1 MRSLNLCRDFGI
13 GAVSVFVISSSLIFL
28 ALVAKACAYT
38 HTIMYRRSAHALP
51 YLRHNF
57 SEPPTIWKWNH
68 FWGAFPII
76 LSTVLLWTLRR
87 RPTRKERQ
95 IHFWSLQTGR
105 APVHQRPF
113 IYIVIERGGGR
124 EGGREGERERE
135 RERARERERER
146 EREKERKKERKKA
159 RKREREKERKRE
171 RDKERKRER
180 ERSRVVE
187 RSGNV
192 HIYHLEITKKE
203 RERVVENVPGYR
215 NRSVFHCAPGG
226 RRARA
231 SHNTEARPQ
240 RAPVHQ
246 CLCIYIIIYIYI
258 QLCNYIYNII

>member
-28 ALVAKACAYT
+28 ALVAKAHAYT
-38 HTIMYRRSAHALP
+38 HTNMYRRSAHALP
-51 YLRHNF
+51 YLRQNY

-105 APVHQRPF
+105 APVHQRPY
-113 IYIVIERGGGR
+113 IYCHREREGEGGR
-124 EGGREGERERE
+124 EGGRERPRERE
-135 RERARERERER
+135 RERK
-146 EREKERKKERKKA
+146 KERKKERKEG
-159 RKREREKERKRE
+159 RKKERKKEREKERKREREKERQREREKERKRE
-171 RDKERKRER
+171 REKERKRER

-192 HIYHLEITKKE
+192 PIYHLERK
-203 RERVVENVPGYR
+203 REGGRECPWLWNEVCFSLR
-215 NRSVFHCAPGG
+215 TRRAPGAHLTQHRG
-226 RRARA
+226 APPARA
-231 SHNTEARPQ
+231 GH
-240 RAPVHQ
+240 
-246 CLCIYIIIYIYI
+246 
-258 QLCNYIYNII
+258 